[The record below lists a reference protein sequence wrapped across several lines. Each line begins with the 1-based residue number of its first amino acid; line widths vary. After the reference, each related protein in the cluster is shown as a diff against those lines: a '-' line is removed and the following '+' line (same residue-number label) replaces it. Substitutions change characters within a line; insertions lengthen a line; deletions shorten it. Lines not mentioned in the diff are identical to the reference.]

1 MNTLECC
8 FKNKKF
14 VFSLVVLLLILF
26 IMLFGSMLAPNDPLE
41 MNTRNIF
48 AASSLEFPLGTDE
61 YGRCI
66 LSRLMYGVRPSL
78 TVALLGTLGAFAAGS
93 LLGIIAGYTSGK
105 IGNAIMRTVEVILC
119 FPPILLAMM
128 VVCLWG
134 AGVRNLTI
142 VVAILYTP
150 HFTRIAYSSTLKVR
164 KMEYVENEIS
174 IGASPSWVLRK
185 TIFPNVLS
193 PLIIQISLTISSAIL
208 LESGLS
214 FLGLGVQPPDPSWG
228 QMIGDA
234 RSFLSVNIMYT
245 IWPSI
250 FLSLTI
256 LATNLMGDALRD
268 ALDPK
273 LKASF

>member
-1 MNTLECC
+1 MDILKRCM
-8 FKNKKF
+8 KNKKF
-14 VFSLVVLLLILF
+14 VFSIIVLVPLIF
-26 IMLFGSMLAPNDPLE
+26 IVLFGAAIAPNDPIAMDTTHTLSL
-41 MNTRNIF
+41 
-48 AASSLEFPLGTDE
+48 SSAKYPMGTDE

-66 LSRLMYGVRPSL
+66 LSRLLIGIRPSMI
-78 TVALLGTLGAFAAGS
+78 VAIVGTLGAFISG
-93 LLGIIAGYTSGK
+93 LILGIIAGYLGGK
-105 IGNAIMRTVEVILC
+105 IGNAIMRVVDVILC

-128 VVCLWG
+128 VVCMWG
-134 AGVRNLTI
+134 AGIKNLTV

-150 HFTRIAYSSTLKVR
+150 HFTRIAYSSTIKVS

-174 IGASPSWVLRK
+174 IGASTCRVLSSS
-185 TIFPNVLS
+185 IFPNILS

-234 RSFLSVNIMYT
+234 RNYLSVNLMYT
-245 IWPSI
+245 VWPSF
-250 FLSLTI
+250 FLCLSI

-268 ALDPK
+268 VLDPK
-273 LKASF
+273 LKDSF

>member
-1 MNTLECC
+1 MDLLKRC

-14 VFSLVVLLLILF
+14 VFSLFVLVPLAFVLLL
-26 IMLFGSMLAPNDPLE
+26 GPQLAPHDPLS
-41 MNTRNIF
+41 MDTAN
-48 AASSLEFPLGTDE
+48 ALAPASALYPLGTDE
-61 YGRCI
+61 FGRCI
-66 LSRLMYGVRPSL
+66 LSRLLVGVRPSMI
-78 TVALLGTLGAFAAGS
+78 VALGGTLGAFASGL
-93 LLGIIAGYTSGK
+93 LLGLFAGYMGGK
-105 IGNAIMRTVEVILC
+105 IGGAIMRAVDVVLC

-128 VVCLWG
+128 VVGLWG
-134 AGVRNLTI
+134 AGVQNLTV

-174 IGASPSWVLRK
+174 IGATLSRVLFG
-185 TIFPNVLS
+185 TIFPNIFS
-193 PLIIQISLTISSAIL
+193 PLVIQISLTISSAIL

-234 RSFLSVNIMYT
+234 RNYLSVNVMYT
-245 IWPSI
+245 VWPSL

-268 ALDPK
+268 ILDPK
-273 LKASF
+273 LKNSF